1 MMVRTLAAV
10 LVILLFALVPARAE
24 TPKELNWQ
32 NLIPAAEPLQHPFIH
47 LSTND
52 RVALEMLYRIRQG
65 EKRGLIAKTDPDYAR
80 GLELTERLTA
90 AGLDV
95 DPLLHQFADL
105 VRQIELR
112 SSAVVTDLNDQLVRL
127 PGYALPL
134 EFNGTAVDELLLVPY
149 IGACIHVP
157 APPAN
162 QVVYVQLSQS
172 YVAENLYQPVWI
184 TGRMKV
190 QQSSKSL
197 TFVDGSAN
205 VEAAYRIEGIR
216 IEPYMR

>member
-1 MMVRTLAAV
+1 MMVRTFAAALA
-10 LVILLFALVPARAE
+10 ILLLGLMPTRAE

-32 NLIPAAEPLQHPFIH
+32 NLIPAAAPLQHPFLH

-52 RVALEMLYRIRQG
+52 RVELEMLYGIRQR
-65 EKRGLIAKTDPDYAR
+65 EKRGLIAMSDPDYAR
-80 GLELTERLTA
+80 GRELTEKLTA

-95 DPLLHQFADL
+95 EPLLDEFADL
-105 VRQIELR
+105 MRQIELR
-112 SSAVVTDLNDQLVRL
+112 STAVVHDLNDQLVRL

-134 EFNGTAVDELLLVPY
+134 EFNGTAVDELLLVPF

-162 QVVYVQLSQS
+162 QVVYVQLNQS
-172 YVAENLYQPVWI
+172 YVAGNLFEPVWI

-190 QQSSKSL
+190 QQSSRSL

-205 VEAAYRIEGIR
+205 VEAAYRLEGIR
-216 IEPYMR
+216 IEPYTR